1 MNSQD
6 LINELKWRGLI
17 SQTSGNLNELLQNP
31 TTFYLGIDPTADSLG
46 VHHIVGL
53 MVSKILQNTGISQSY
68 LSEVQLVR

>member
-46 VHHIVGL
+46 VHHIVG
-53 MVSKILQNTGISQSY
+53 
-68 LSEVQLVR
+68 